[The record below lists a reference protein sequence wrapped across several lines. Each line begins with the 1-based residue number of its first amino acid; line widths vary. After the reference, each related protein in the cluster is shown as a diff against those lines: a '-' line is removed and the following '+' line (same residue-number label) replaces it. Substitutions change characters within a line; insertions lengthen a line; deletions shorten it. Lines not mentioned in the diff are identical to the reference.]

1 MAGKKTTG
9 KKAPAKKSAEK
20 AAPKEKRTDGIF
32 LDRVPEKYIDWSEDK
47 KYARVAFIKD
57 GQRHSFLVNP
67 GQVFDVKKKDSDDV
81 VKGVN
86 NILVGYPDGK
96 PIEVSCNVAD
106 KDGNFP
112 PRFEMSAADIKKCY
126 DEAGAKIR
134 ANKKEKKAAER
145 ETPEVAEAAAV
156 EAQVEK

>member
-9 KKAPAKKSAEK
+9 KKAPEKKPTAK
-20 AAPKEKRTDGIF
+20 AATKEKRTDGIF

-47 KYARVAFIKD
+47 KYARVAFLKD

-67 GQVFDVKKKDSDDV
+67 GQVIDIKKKDSDEI
-81 VKGVN
+81 VKNVKS
-86 NILVGYPDGK
+86 ILVGYPDGK

-126 DEAGAKIR
+126 DSAGEKIR
-134 ANKKEKKAAER
+134 ANKKEKKAER
-145 ETPEVAEAAAV
+145 ETPEVAEAAAA
-156 EAQVEK
+156 EAQAEK